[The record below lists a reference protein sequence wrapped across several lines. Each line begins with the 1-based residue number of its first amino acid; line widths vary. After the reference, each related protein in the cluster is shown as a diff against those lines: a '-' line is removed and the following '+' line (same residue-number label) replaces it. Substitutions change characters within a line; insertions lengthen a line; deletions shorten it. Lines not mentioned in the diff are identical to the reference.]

1 MKKPSS
7 ASKIKMTS
15 YDELFG
21 INENKQTLEDDK
33 ERIQQIP
40 LIELFPFPNHPFQ
53 VKNDDKMIETKESIE
68 KYGVLVPIIV
78 RPRAEGGYEI
88 IAGHR
93 RKHAC
98 ELLKIKVISAIVRE
112 LEDEES
118 TIIMV
123 DSNIQRENLR
133 YSEKAFAYKM
143 KLDAI
148 KMQGKRT
155 DLTCAQVGQNYEKRK
170 TSVEIVAEQ
179 SEESRNQVKRYIRL
193 TELISDLLN
202 LVDDKKL
209 AFNTAVELSY
219 LSKIEQ
225 QLLLDKIEE
234 LEISPSMT
242 QATHLKAYS
251 KEETVTEAIIV
262 KILLQGVMKPT
273 KVILKTKELKK
284 YFPTD
289 YSPEQMEAVITQLLE
304 KWHSE
309 NKDII

>member
-21 INENKQTLEDDK
+21 VNENKQILEDDK

-53 VKNDDKMIETKESIE
+53 VNDDDKMIETKESIE

-98 ELLKIKVISAIVRE
+98 ELLKIKAISTIVRE

-148 KMQGKRT
+148 KRKAGRPNINSRQLVMNLESADIVGKNTGESGR
-155 DLTCAQVGQNYEKRK
+155 QVQ
-170 TSVEIVAEQ
+170 
-179 SEESRNQVKRYIRL
+179 RYIRL

-234 LEISPSMT
+234 LEISPSMA
-242 QATHLKAYS
+242 QATQLKVYS

-273 KVILKTKELKK
+273 KIILKTKELKK

-309 NKDII
+309 KKDIS